1 MATPIRKC
9 GSFFYPFLTV
19 FYEDYDEEC
28 PITKFYMELVSE

>member
-19 FYEDYDEEC
+19 FYEDHEEC
-28 PITKFYMELVSE
+28 PLTKLYMELVSE